1 MSFVKKLEADGLNV
15 LARAKHFLHRK
26 FDGYSIEEYMIMIVV
41 SCIYLPFYCSLI
53 ALVLVLL
60 YLLYKGRIKEIL
72 AQYPASKVPLIFSCL
87 TGVVSILYKNY
98 LGAVCAL
105 GLFVVFL
112 FVYFFRSIISK
123 RLFELIV
130 DASCIVSLFC
140 FGWALLE
147 YYSIIQS
154 LDYEFFDL
162 TIADDPYYRVNSTFF
177 NANYYAMMVE
187 FLILMC
193 VYKMMDAKTLRRI
206 VFYVVTIFCNLI
218 GLYLSGCRT
227 AWIPF
232 IITVPLMF
240 LLNNHKKF
248 FVCTIAVIVCAAG
261 LFLFAPDIFPRSDS
275 FGLYLDTRVDIW
287 QAAIRGIMD
296 HPLLGQGPLTY
307 FHAYAQYG
315 GPPTQH
321 AHSVFLDPFLSFGIL
336 GVGLIGMYFYQNG
349 KEIWHLYS
357 QKLNV
362 RLFSLI
368 ISFIL
373 TVLIHG
379 LLDYTIFWV
388 QTGQIFLLV
397 LAASSM
403 YTNTSCSKQT

>member
-1 MSFVKKLEADGLNV
+1 ML
-15 LARAKHFLHRK
+15 
-26 FDGYSIEEYMIMIVV
+26 VV

-53 ALVLVLL
+53 AVVLVLL
-60 YLLYKGRIKEIL
+60 YLIIKGRLKEIL
-72 AQYPASKVPLIFSCL
+72 AQFPSSRYALLFCCITGIISLI
-87 TGVVSILYKNY
+87 YKNN
-98 LGAVCAL
+98 LGAICSL
-105 GLFVVFL
+105 GLGIVFL
-112 FVYFFRSIISK
+112 FVFFYRSIISK

-140 FGWALLE
+140 FCWALLE

-206 VFYVVTIFCNLI
+206 VFYIVTILCNLI

-227 AWIPF
+227 AWVPF
-232 IITVPLMF
+232 IVTVPLMF
-240 LLNNHKKF
+240 LLNNHKRF
-248 FVCTIAVIVCAAG
+248 FTCTVGVIGLAAT
-261 LFLFAPDIFPRSDS
+261 LFVFAPDIFPRSDS

-287 QAAIRGIMD
+287 HAAIRGIID
-296 HPLLGQGPLTY
+296 HPLFGQGPLTY
-307 FHAYAQYG
+307 FHAYTQYG

-321 AHSVFLDPFLSFGIL
+321 AHNVFLDPFLSFGIV
-336 GVGLIGMYFYQNG
+336 GVGLLAVYFYQNG

-357 QKLNV
+357 QKLNI

-373 TVLIHG
+373 TVLLHG

-397 LAASSM
+397 LGASSM
-403 YTNTSCSKQT
+403 YTNKNSIKQA

>member
-1 MSFVKKLEADGLNV
+1 MNV
-15 LARAKHFLHRK
+15 RARVTHFLHRK
-26 FDGYSIEEYMIMIVV
+26 LDGYSTEEYMIMLVV

-53 ALVLVLL
+53 AVVLVLL
-60 YLLYKGRIKEIL
+60 YLLIKGRIKEIL
-72 AQYPASKVPLIFSCL
+72 RQFPTAKYALFFSCL
-87 TGVVSILYKNY
+87 TGIVSVFHENY
-98 LGAVCAL
+98 LGALCSL

-112 FVYFFRSIISK
+112 FVFFFRSIISK

-162 TIADDPYYRVNSTFF
+162 TIADDPFYRVNSTFF

-193 VYKMMDAKTLRRI
+193 VYKMMEAKSLHRI
-206 VFYVVTIFCNLI
+206 VFYIVTICCNLL

-227 AWIPF
+227 AWVPF
-232 IITVPLMF
+232 VVTVPLMF

-248 FVCTIAVIVCAAG
+248 FAGTVGVILVAAG
-261 LFLFAPDIFPRSDS
+261 LFVIAPDIFPRSDS

-287 QAAIRGIMD
+287 QAAIRGICD
-296 HPLLGQGPLTY
+296 HPIFGQGPLTY

-321 AHSVFLDPFLSFGIL
+321 AHSVFLDPILSFGVS
-336 GVGLIGMYFYQNG
+336 GVLLLGMYFYQNG

-362 RLFSLI
+362 RLFSLTL
-368 ISFIL
+368 SFLI

-379 LLDYTIFWV
+379 ILDYTIFWV

-397 LAASSM
+397 LGASSM
-403 YTNTSCSKQT
+403 YTNHSISTSSK

>member
-1 MSFVKKLEADGLNV
+1 MNL

-26 FDGYSIEEYMIMIVV
+26 FDGYSIEEYMIMLVV

-53 ALVLVLL
+53 AVVFVLL
-60 YLLYKGRIKEIL
+60 YLLLKGRLKEIIIQSPI
-72 AQYPASKVPLIFSCL
+72 AKYPLIFCGL
-87 TGVVSILYKNY
+87 TGVVSLIHGNY

-112 FVYFFRSIISK
+112 FVFFYRSIISK

-140 FGWALLE
+140 FLWALLE

-162 TIADDPYYRVNSTFF
+162 TISDDPFYRVNSTFF

-193 VYKMMDAKTLRRI
+193 VYKMMNAKTLRRI
-206 VFYVVTIFCNLI
+206 VFYIITILCNIL

-227 AWIPF
+227 AWVPF

-248 FVCTIAVIVCAAG
+248 FTCTVGVILFVAG
-261 LFLFAPDIFPRSDS
+261 LFVIAPDIFPRSDS
-275 FGLYLDTRVDIW
+275 FGLYLDTRIDIW
-287 QAAIRGIMD
+287 QAAIRGIVD
-296 HPLLGQGPLTY
+296 HPFFGQGPLTY
-307 FHAYAQYG
+307 FHSYMQYG
-315 GPPTQH
+315 GPATQH
-321 AHSVFLDPFLSFGIL
+321 AHSVFLDPILSFGCI
-336 GVGLIGMYFYQNG
+336 GVVVLAIYFYQNG

-368 ISFIL
+368 LSFIL
-373 TVLIHG
+373 TVLLHG
-379 LLDYTIFWV
+379 ILDYTIFWV

-397 LAASSM
+397 LGASSM
-403 YTNTSCSKQT
+403 YTNKNTKQAK